1 MEQKSDVEY
10 RAEKE
15 YKNSR
20 EKFYLL
26 LREII
31 SNSIH
36 AVLIRQ
42 NKQQNYNPRISLV
55 IEHNETMCSIKLE
68 DNGEGFNKKNSDYFE
83 KLDVKNQEKE
93 KLNFHPLGQGR
104 LAIIYFSDNAY
115 YETVYKDEDSIYKK
129 RTIYYPFSTNQ
140 NLFEFGL
147 FGEEIVDED
156 DSYTILN
163 ISISSQQKL
172 GRANTFFNKYKDI
185 KSIKNWFIETFF
197 PFIITN
203 DKLEFTI
210 SYNGEKEIIKKES
223 LVAESESEDFSLLIT
238 NNENVA
244 SNYDFKLWL
253 INSSLKIIKE
263 NQIIC
268 FARNLRSEL
277 SGGKLSYVI
286 ENDKAY
292 QYYLTSN
299 YFDENVDTK
308 GERIEISDSNVV
320 TLINDKITEVLD
332 KRFSNVISHNIKQT
346 KKTFDSFKKDFPSLE
361 TFIDTKK
368 LDETKII
375 ISREDFIKSAIEE
388 KGQIEKK
395 FWNNIKNDNQ
405 NEKKAFEESD
415 DCQKLLNSSL
425 QIYVRHR
432 ERVLEQLHQL
442 IQKFDSDGN
451 DKPELER
458 KVHDLFFRKGNT
470 LSQSDN
476 INHLHNLWILDDKF
490 TTFSSNFFAMSTKT
504 GQALSDIYIWADDP
518 EKTKQVLI
526 LELKSITKAYNA
538 GKSDEGMIAQ
548 VKRYARDFYK
558 NPKASLNWDVDTNK
572 IQYTAIILAN
582 KADINK
588 ELDSNNSGSDYKE
601 IPFLNHSYYKDD
613 NFTKGNGN
621 PRDKLD
627 IRIELYSFEDIY
639 ELAQSRNTVFFKLLK
654 KEFEVSDEKE

>member
-1 MEQKSDVEY
+1 MEQKSDVQF

-31 SNSIH
+31 SNSLH

-42 NKQQNYNPRISLV
+42 NKELAFVPRISLE
-55 IEHNETMCSIKLE
+55 IEYSENMCSLILR
-68 DNGEGFNKKNSDYFE
+68 DNGEGFNKKNSQYFE

-93 KLNFHPLGQGR
+93 RMNFHPLGQGR
-104 LAIIYFSDNAY
+104 LAIVYFSDSAF
-115 YETVYKDEDSIYKK
+115 YETVYKDEDSSYKK
-129 RTIYYPFSTNQ
+129 RIIYYPFDSNQ
-140 NLFEFGL
+140 DLFEFGL
-147 FGEEIVDED
+147 FGEEQVDDED
-156 DSYTILN
+156 TYTVLN
-163 ISISSQQKL
+163 ISISSHQKL

-185 KSIKNWFIETFF
+185 ESIKKWFIETFF

-203 DKLEFTI
+203 EKLEFAL
-210 SYNGEKEIIKKES
+210 SFNGSKEIIKKES
-223 LVAESESEDFSLLIT
+223 IVAESESEDFSLSIG
-238 NNENVA
+238 NNENDVL
-244 SNYDFKLWL
+244 NYDFKLWL
-253 INSSLKIIKE
+253 INSSLKTNKE

-346 KKTFDSFKKDFPSLE
+346 KKTFESFKKDFPSLE
-361 TFIDTKK
+361 TFIDTKI

-405 NEKKAFEESD
+405 KEKKAFEESD

-432 ERVLEQLHQL
+432 ERVL
-442 IQKFDSDGN
+442 
-451 DKPELER
+451 
-458 KVHDLFFRKGNT
+458 V
-470 LSQSDN
+470 
-476 INHLHNLWILDDKF
+476 
-490 TTFSSNFFAMSTKT
+490 
-504 GQALSDIYIWADDP
+504 
-518 EKTKQVLI
+518 
-526 LELKSITKAYNA
+526 
-538 GKSDEGMIAQ
+538 
-548 VKRYARDFYK
+548 
-558 NPKASLNWDVDTNK
+558 
-572 IQYTAIILAN
+572 
-582 KADINK
+582 
-588 ELDSNNSGSDYKE
+588 
-601 IPFLNHSYYKDD
+601 PFL
-613 NFTKGNGN
+613 
-621 PRDKLD
+621 
-627 IRIELYSFEDIY
+627 YS
-639 ELAQSRNTVFFKLLK
+639 
-654 KEFEVSDEKE
+654 